1 MSPASTSGGA
11 LRVRRVESRRA
22 TPEEMR
28 AITELVNAT
37 WPREAPAPGARAMPP
52 VEQDKTHVTIWDGD
66 TLAAHAAFFPRTV
79 RHVAGEFVVMA
90 LAGVCVPKDR
100 RGAGLGRR
108 VVLEA
113 FRDVDAGLF
122 RVSLFQT
129 TVPDFYRRL
138 GAVTVGNRFFN
149 SRHVTGP
156 GKTPWWD
163 PHVMIYPAWT
173 GWPAGD
179 IDLNGPGY

>member
-1 MSPASTSGGA
+1 M
-11 LRVRRVESRRA
+11 RRIEPGCG
-22 TPEEMR
+22 TPDEMR
-28 AITELVNAT
+28 AIAELVNAT
-37 WPREAPAPGARAMPP
+37 WPREAPVPGTRATPP
-52 VEQDKTHVTIWDGD
+52 REQDKTHVTIWDGD
-66 TLAAHAAFFPRTV
+66 MLVAHAAFFPRTV
-79 RHVAGEFVVMA
+79 RHVAGELVVMA

-100 RGAGLGRR
+100 RGAGLGRKA
-108 VVLEA
+108 VLEA
-113 FRDVDAGLF
+113 FRDVDTGLF

-138 GAVTVGNRFFN
+138 GAVVVGNRFGN
-149 SRHVTGP
+149 GRNASDP

-163 PHVMIYPAWT
+163 PYVMIYPAWA